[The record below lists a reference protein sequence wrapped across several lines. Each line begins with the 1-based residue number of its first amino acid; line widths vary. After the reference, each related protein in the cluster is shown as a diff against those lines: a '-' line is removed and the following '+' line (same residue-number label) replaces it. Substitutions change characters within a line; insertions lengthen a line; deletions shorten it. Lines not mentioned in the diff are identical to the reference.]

1 MLQMKILE
9 KVNRYKFLFSELVKR
24 DFKQKYK
31 RTVLG
36 MVWSALSP
44 ICSFIIL
51 KFVFEN
57 FFGRG
62 EHYTTYLFI
71 GIMVNSFFAESTNNG
86 MFSLVANGGI
96 ISKVNVPKYIF
107 LLSKNVS
114 CLINFGITFVIFLV
128 FAYIDHITFTPT
140 MLLIVYPVLCLIV
153 FNIGVGLILSALFVF
168 FRDIQY
174 IYSIFTQLLYYVS
187 AIFYTVDALPEHVQK
202 ILMINPI
209 YDYISYVR
217 IVTINGVV
225 PDLTLHLLCAGYAL
239 LMLVIGMIVYKVNNY
254 KFVFY
259 F

>member
-1 MLQMKILE
+1 MQLVRKAKQY
-9 KVNRYKFLFSELVKR
+9 RFLFSELVKR

-44 ICSFIIL
+44 LCTYFIL
-51 KFVFEN
+51 RMVFVHL
-57 FFGRG
+57 FGRSTD
-62 EHYTTYLFI
+62 HYTTYLFI
-71 GIMVNSFFAESTNNG
+71 GIMINSFFSDSTNSG
-86 MFSLVANGGI
+86 MFSLLANGGI

-114 CLINFGITFVIFLV
+114 CIINFAITFLIFLIFAYVDGITFS
-128 FAYIDHITFTPT
+128 PT
-140 MLLIVYPVLCLIV
+140 MLLMVYPIFWLII

-174 IYSIFTQLLYYVS
+174 IYSIFLQLLYYVS
-187 AIFYTVDALPEHVQK
+187 AIFYTVDMMPPYMELIFK
-202 ILMINPI
+202 LNPI
-209 YDYISYVR
+209 YDYISYCR
-217 IVTINGVV
+217 LVTIQGVV
-225 PDLTLHLLCAGYAL
+225 PDLTLHLLCAGYAI

>member
-1 MLQMKILE
+1 MQLLKKANQ
-9 KVNRYKFLFSELVKR
+9 YKFLFSELVKR

-44 ICSFIIL
+44 ICSFIIM
-51 KFVFEN
+51 KFVFTH

-71 GIMVNSFFAESTNNG
+71 GIMINSFYSESTNAG
-86 MFSLVANGGI
+86 MFSLAANGGI

-114 CLINFGITFVIFLV
+114 CIINFGITFLVFLV
-128 FAYIDHITFTPT
+128 FAYFDKITFTPT
-140 MLLIVYPVLCLIV
+140 MLLLIYPILWLIV

-174 IYSIFTQLLYYVS
+174 IYSIFQQLLYYVS
-187 AIFYTVDALPEHVQK
+187 AIFYTTDAMPEYMGK
-202 ILMINPI
+202 IFLLNPI
-209 YDYISYVR
+209 YDFITYCR
-217 IVTINGVV
+217 LVTIDGVV
-225 PDLTLHLLCAGYAL
+225 PDLTLHLLCAGYAIV
-239 LMLVIGMIVYKVNNY
+239 MLVIGLIVYKVNNY